1 MSIIEVSATE
11 ANQMQ
16 LKKALIVDIRSPQ
29 EYLREHITHAINIP
43 IEDLGNTTQ
52 LPKSENIIF
61 YCKAGNRTK
70 TNIHIF
76 EKTFTQAY
84 LLKGGIDAWKT
95 NHLPTT
101 QDKNQP
107 IDIQRQ
113 VQITTGLL
121 ILIGLLLGYTISTW
135 FFLISTGIGIG
146 LVFAGISGY
155 CGLAKV
161 LMKAPWNT
169 KYISIKN

>member
-1 MSIIEVSATE
+1 MPIHEISAKE
-11 ANQMQ
+11 ARKLIQEDS
-16 LKKALIVDIRSPQ
+16 LIVDIRSKQ
-29 EYLREHITHAINIP
+29 EYMREHIRHAINIP
-43 IEDLGNTTQ
+43 LEDLANHTQ
-52 LPKSENIIF
+52 AYQNKIIFF
-61 YCKAGNRTK
+61 YCKSGNRTQS
-70 TNIHIF
+70 NRDF
-76 EKTFTQAY
+76 LEKNFSQQNY
-84 LLKGGIDAWKT
+84 IIKGGIDAWR
-95 NHLPTT
+95 NENFSIV
-101 QDKNQP
+101 QDLKQP

-135 FFLISTGIGIG
+135 FFLISTAIGMG

-169 KYISIKN
+169 KPFNSQ